1 MSTGDKLAVKSLLP
15 MRLMVRGK
23 TGGRP
28 RTDVIK
34 LRDAKVLYE
43 NSGKTADEVC
53 KVVGVDRRSFFAYL
67 ALQRDQPS
75 TPSLPIRPLRGGWTI
90 RA

>member
-1 MSTGDKLAVKSLLP
+1 
-15 MRLMVRGK
+15 
-23 TGGRP
+23 
-28 RTDVIK
+28 

-53 KVVGVDRRSFFAYL
+53 KVVGVGRRSFFAYL

-75 TPSLPIRPLRGGWTI
+75 TPLI
-90 RA
+90 AN